1 MTAKLAMCQIGQL
14 SDLEKFALTRDGMV
28 RDDADA
34 LLYGFFPA
42 WGVVLFLLGGEI
54 SQLNQSI
61 LYTFI
66 LNKAFSLFS
75 LFCLE

>member
-14 SDLEKFALTRDGMV
+14 SDLEKFALTRDAMV

-42 WGVVLFLLGGEI
+42 WGVVLFLLGGKIRAI
-54 SQLNQSI
+54 SSI
-61 LYTFI
+61 RSKI
-66 LNKAFSLFS
+66 
-75 LFCLE
+75 